1 MKILQLFTLLL
12 LMSCN
17 QVKTEKPTIAK
28 QDSTL
33 DSIHISIEKKGD
45 IETSLGYFD
54 DFDNLYPLYK
64 GKNSVPSNVIL
75 QDLKSRTFYFLP
87 FCSSKD
93 ITFSMDSAGYW
104 IAKTPNI
111 EDDNVLNFFIRRY
124 ETVKPIN
131 TEMQMFTMTEYWDKK
146 YLKNPRQRDT
156 LIDSDFERSFKFL
169 SEYASKNKLSENRR
183 LSFQKIM
190 EYEKVKMKLSVPFI
204 EQWDKSYLSELAE
217 KNTIQFQNDDHFYIP
232 HYKLGARHLNY
243 LINFLSDSKDLKN
256 SYKNISDKFSGK
268 TKDYLLT
275 QLLIASK
282 KPRADLKYAFDD
294 YKTVLNQYRTDCKTE
309 DYKNYVEDANI
320 DFSAVK
326 KGEVMST
333 TKQALDFD
341 KLIKQN
347 KLTYIDFWA
356 SWCMPCR
363 AEMPASLL
371 LKEEYAKKGINF
383 IYISADDDAGAW
395 LKAMKQIGLSDADN
409 YLLPKGK
416 KSELAKQLN
425 VRTLPHYILTDKNGK
440 IINADAPRPTDA
452 AIRKQFD
459 ILLAKY

>member
-1 MKILQLFTLLL
+1 
-12 LMSCN
+12 
-17 QVKTEKPTIAK
+17 
-28 QDSTL
+28 
-33 DSIHISIEKKGD
+33 
-45 IETSLGYFD
+45 
-54 DFDNLYPLYK
+54 
-64 GKNSVPSNVIL
+64 
-75 QDLKSRTFYFLP
+75 
-87 FCSSKD
+87 
-93 ITFSMDSAGYW
+93 
-104 IAKTPNI
+104 
-111 EDDNVLNFFIRRY
+111 
-124 ETVKPIN
+124 
-131 TEMQMFTMTEYWDKK
+131 
-146 YLKNPRQRDT
+146 
-156 LIDSDFERSFKFL
+156 
-169 SEYASKNKLSENRR
+169 
-183 LSFQKIM
+183 
-190 EYEKVKMKLSVPFI
+190 
-204 EQWDKSYLSELAE
+204 
-217 KNTIQFQNDDHFYIP
+217 
-232 HYKLGARHLNY
+232 
-243 LINFLSDSKDLKN
+243 
-256 SYKNISDKFSGK
+256 
-268 TKDYLLT
+268 
-275 QLLIASK
+275 
-282 KPRADLKYAFDD
+282 
-294 YKTVLNQYRTDCKTE
+294 
-309 DYKNYVEDANI
+309 
-320 DFSAVK
+320 
-326 KGEVMST
+326 MST